1 VYKTTKCKERK
12 MKKISLLIVIAVAVL
27 IVFTACS
34 SVPKTK
40 ELTVTNVDVIGDAK
54 DLIKVADGTYTL
66 TSSDTEINLT
76 INLQLLQNRDL
87 ESEELTL
94 GQWTL
99 NLLDKDGNSITGA
112 MLQFKPDS
120 GAEVQIM
127 EFLKNGIINDTL
139 AVTFSQT
146 LASKDE
152 LKTIMKEATSFE
164 LTTVIES
171 IVPEL
176 VAEATPEETATK
188 PSTTQPAQKP
198 QSDQTTTTSSPTAT
212 PVQPSE
218 DWDKELDTYSAAIDR
233 YISMKKSIKP
243 NDPNAIR
250 RLNEQKVKIDAMTK
264 RFQTASGMTAAQS
277 TRFKNLKAKFD
288 NAV

>member
-1 VYKTTKCKERK
+1 